1 MVVPTTPTLSCA
13 PGTQAPEAS
22 CPSEFISGC
31 ADFCLGSSHQ
41 GRPCGWCG
49 GPKARRWSRG
59 GHLQGLWMELG
70 GSGGV
75 SSVGR
80 SWDEQPAGQGWLS
93 PGTVLAELHGE
104 PSLLGGE

>member
-1 MVVPTTPTLSCA
+1 
-13 PGTQAPEAS
+13 
-22 CPSEFISGC
+22 
-31 ADFCLGSSHQ
+31 
-41 GRPCGWCG
+41 
-49 GPKARRWSRG
+49 
-59 GHLQGLWMELG
+59 MELG

-80 SWDEQPAGQGWLS
+80 SGDEQPAGRGWLS